1 MHSTEGIILK
11 KTDLGEDGALFTIY
25 TKDFVKI
32 RALAQGVKKEGAKL
46 KGHLEPLS
54 LSSVSF
60 VLGKNGER
68 LTHAALN
75 NFWPGI
81 REDYQKLAAAQ
92 KIAILVDQ
100 ECLPGEKDEPL
111 WELLAESLLVL
122 DDQTF
127 SSESLVNLIGSF
139 EKNFAACLGYA
150 DRPR

>member
-1 MHSTEGIILK
+1 MYFTEGIILK

-25 TKDFVKI
+25 TKDFGKI

-111 WELLAESLLVL
+111 WELLVKSLLVL
-122 DDQTF
+122 DDQAF